1 MISSSS
7 LSFFRRIGITA
18 TTVAFTLTLFYYGRT
33 TSIQAF
39 LSSSSS
45 LSFAAPSL
53 FSLAQQQQ
61 QQLIPSSC
69 SSSSSSALQMLS
81 SSSTTSATTATTKVI
96 PSWDE
101 LKTKISLTSV
111 GKALDDDKYLR
122 SIGKGSPNVHN
133 KLRLFNDNK
142 EDTNDDSKDN
152 KETNTKTKYTIY
164 RDHAGWCPYCQKT
177 MLLIEAKNIPISIE
191 LINMRSYGDKPNSFL
206 RKVPNGLLPALEENG
221 SNSNK
226 VILDSAYI
234 MEYLENEYSSN
245 DNENYK
251 QMIPSPSTQPEQYQR
266 YTKLMNLER
275 ELFSWWCTFMFR
287 QEQPNP
293 NSNKSNGNNNSGGN
307 SNGPMDLL
315 SKMFSTRDKDG
326 NYIENEDA
334 NESDDSDDLY
344 VSPSM
349 NGFLNCLETVN
360 TALSATDGSYF
371 LDYTI
376 DHPTMIDF
384 IFASH
389 IERMIASCAYWKGMN
404 IRSEIEYPKLFAIQK
419 WMNSLEKY
427 DYYLAFKSD
436 YYTHI
441 KDIPPQYGP
450 SSYGVSRLSKIKQY
464 KLNID
469 GGSDSWTLPLSDN
482 DTLQPL
488 YNGIPLP
495 KPVLES
501 VNIKCDNDGSY
512 KTSGSKNEM
521 KLACQL
527 MAVWKLC
534 GTFFFFSFVPSCSL
548 SLSLSLSP
556 SVLFVRAYVRVKIS
570 NILFRSFLHSFFES
584 LNYSIIIP

>member
-1 MISSSS
+1 MISSSSSSSSS
-7 LSFFRRIGITA
+7 LSFFRRISITA
-18 TTVAFTLTLFYYGRT
+18 LLTFFYYGRT
-33 TSIQAF
+33 STTTSHIQAF
-39 LSSSSS
+39 SSSSAS
-45 LSFAAPSL
+45 SSSSFAAPSL
-53 FSLAQQQQ
+53 FSLAQQHQQ
-61 QQLIPSSC
+61 QQIPSSC
-69 SSSSSSALQMLS
+69 SSSSCSSSSALQMS
-81 SSSTTSATTATTKVI
+81 SSSTTSATKTKVI

-111 GKALDDDKYLR
+111 GKALDDDKKLR

-142 EDTNDDSKDN
+142 EDTDDDSKDNKDSN

-206 RKVPNGLLPALEENG
+206 KKVPNGLLPALEENG

-293 NSNKSNGNNNSGGN
+293 NSKSGNSNNSGGK
-307 SNGPMDLL
+307 SGPMDLL

-464 KLNID
+464 KLNIE
-469 GGSDSWTLPLSDN
+469 GSGAGLSNAWKLPLSDN

-548 SLSLSLSP
+548 SFALSLC
-556 SVLFVRAYVRVKIS
+556 FVCTCECK
-570 NILFRSFLHSFFES
+570 
-584 LNYSIIIP
+584 